1 MTFSSFFLLLLFSFL
16 FSTLRKYRSHLI
28 WKAGEKTGGGYNFI
42 LIFIYS
48 EDNDDNL
55 DKSGEENGEIEE
67 IIVSLVSLFG
77 ETMRLFRGGRGSP
90 FDDVKL

>member
-1 MTFSSFFLLLLFSFL
+1 MFVFRLLFYFYFYL
-16 FSTLRKYRSHLI
+16 FVCL
-28 WKAGEKTGGGYNFI
+28 FI
-42 LIFIYS
+42 QKI
-48 EDNDDNL
+48 ENNDDNL

-67 IIVSLVSLFG
+67 IIVISLVSLFG

>member
-1 MTFSSFFLLLLFSFL
+1 MFVFRSLFYFYFYL
-16 FSTLRKYRSHLI
+16 FVCL
-28 WKAGEKTGGGYNFI
+28 FI
-42 LIFIYS
+42 QKI
-48 EDNDDNL
+48 ENNDDNL

-67 IIVSLVSLFG
+67 IIVISLVSLFG

>member
-1 MTFSSFFLLLLFSFL
+1 MNREKFERREFRSSFVITCVCISIIVLFL
-16 FSTLRKYRSHLI
+16 FL
-28 WKAGEKTGGGYNFI
+28 FI
-42 LIFIYS
+42 CLFIYS

-77 ETMRLFRGGRGSP
+77 ETMRLSRGGRGSP

>member
-1 MTFSSFFLLLLFSFL
+1 MFVFRLLFYFYL
-16 FSTLRKYRSHLI
+16 FVCL
-28 WKAGEKTGGGYNFI
+28 FI
-42 LIFIYS
+42 QKI
-48 EDNDDNL
+48 ENNDDNL

>member
-1 MTFSSFFLLLLFSFL
+1 MFIFRLLFYFYFYL
-16 FSTLRKYRSHLI
+16 FVCL
-28 WKAGEKTGGGYNFI
+28 FI
-42 LIFIYS
+42 QKI
-48 EDNDDNL
+48 ENNDDNL

>member
-1 MTFSSFFLLLLFSFL
+1 MFIFRLLFYFYFYL
-16 FSTLRKYRSHLI
+16 FVCL
-28 WKAGEKTGGGYNFI
+28 FI
-42 LIFIYS
+42 QKI
-48 EDNDDNL
+48 ENNDDNL

-77 ETMRLFRGGRGSP
+77 ETMRLFREGRGSS

>member
-1 MTFSSFFLLLLFSFL
+1 MNREKFERRREFRSSFVITCVCISIIVLFL
-16 FSTLRKYRSHLI
+16 FL
-28 WKAGEKTGGGYNFI
+28 FI
-42 LIFIYS
+42 CLFIYS

>member
-1 MTFSSFFLLLLFSFL
+1 MFVFRLLFYFYL
-16 FSTLRKYRSHLI
+16 FVCL
-28 WKAGEKTGGGYNFI
+28 FI
-42 LIFIYS
+42 QKI
-48 EDNDDNL
+48 ENNDDNL

-77 ETMRLFRGGRGSP
+77 ETMRLFREGRGSP

>member
-1 MTFSSFFLLLLFSFL
+1 MFIFRLLFYFYFYL
-16 FSTLRKYRSHLI
+16 FVCL
-28 WKAGEKTGGGYNFI
+28 FI
-42 LIFIYS
+42 QKI
-48 EDNDDNL
+48 ENNDDNL

-67 IIVSLVSLFG
+67 IIVISLVSLFG

>member
-1 MTFSSFFLLLLFSFL
+1 MFVFRSLFYFYFYL
-16 FSTLRKYRSHLI
+16 FVCL
-28 WKAGEKTGGGYNFI
+28 FI
-42 LIFIYS
+42 QKI
-48 EDNDDNL
+48 ENNDDNL

-77 ETMRLFRGGRGSP
+77 ETMRLFREGRGSP

>member
-1 MTFSSFFLLLLFSFL
+1 MFIFRLLFYFYFYL
-16 FSTLRKYRSHLI
+16 FVCL
-28 WKAGEKTGGGYNFI
+28 FI
-42 LIFIYS
+42 QKI
-48 EDNDDNL
+48 ENNDDNL

-77 ETMRLFRGGRGSP
+77 ETMRLFREGRGSP

>member
-1 MTFSSFFLLLLFSFL
+1 MFVFRLLFYFYFYL
-16 FSTLRKYRSHLI
+16 FVCL
-28 WKAGEKTGGGYNFI
+28 FI
-42 LIFIYS
+42 QKI
-48 EDNDDNL
+48 ENNDDNL

-77 ETMRLFRGGRGSP
+77 ETMRLSRGGRGSP

>member
-1 MTFSSFFLLLLFSFL
+1 MFVFRSLFYFYFYL
-16 FSTLRKYRSHLI
+16 FVCL
-28 WKAGEKTGGGYNFI
+28 FI
-42 LIFIYS
+42 QKI
-48 EDNDDNL
+48 ENNDDNL

>member
-1 MTFSSFFLLLLFSFL
+1 MFVFRSLFYFYFYL
-16 FSTLRKYRSHLI
+16 FVCL
-28 WKAGEKTGGGYNFI
+28 FI
-42 LIFIYS
+42 QKI
-48 EDNDDNL
+48 ENNDDNL

-77 ETMRLFRGGRGSP
+77 ETMRLFREGRGSS

>member
-1 MTFSSFFLLLLFSFL
+1 MCVFRLLFYFYFYL
-16 FSTLRKYRSHLI
+16 FVCL
-28 WKAGEKTGGGYNFI
+28 FI
-42 LIFIYS
+42 QKI
-48 EDNDDNL
+48 ENNDDNL

-77 ETMRLFRGGRGSP
+77 ETMRLFREGRGSS

>member
-1 MTFSSFFLLLLFSFL
+1 MFVFRLLFYFYFYL
-16 FSTLRKYRSHLI
+16 FVCL
-28 WKAGEKTGGGYNFI
+28 FI
-42 LIFIYS
+42 QKI
-48 EDNDDNL
+48 ENNDDNL

-77 ETMRLFRGGRGSP
+77 ETMRLFREGRGSP

>member
-1 MTFSSFFLLLLFSFL
+1 MFVFRLLFYFYL
-16 FSTLRKYRSHLI
+16 FVCL
-28 WKAGEKTGGGYNFI
+28 FI
-42 LIFIYS
+42 QKI
-48 EDNDDNL
+48 ENNDDNL

-77 ETMRLFRGGRGSP
+77 ETMRLFREGRGSS

>member
-1 MTFSSFFLLLLFSFL
+1 MFVFRLLFYFYFYL
-16 FSTLRKYRSHLI
+16 FVCL
-28 WKAGEKTGGGYNFI
+28 FI
-42 LIFIYS
+42 QKI
-48 EDNDDNL
+48 ENNDDNL

-77 ETMRLFRGGRGSP
+77 ETMRLFREGRGSS

>member
-1 MTFSSFFLLLLFSFL
+1 MFVFRLLFYFYFYL
-16 FSTLRKYRSHLI
+16 FVCL
-28 WKAGEKTGGGYNFI
+28 FI
-42 LIFIYS
+42 QKI
-48 EDNDDNL
+48 ENNDDNL